1 MNANNIWVMFAMF
14 LFCVTKL
21 TALICATIIIVRG
34 EIWIGSALFILAVL
48 FRITW
53 TFIPNV
59 EKQSVR
65 DQMKGSK

>member
-14 LFCVTKL
+14 LL